1 MFLLFAIAPSTRPL
15 PPSTDTFGKVHA
27 PFTKLR
33 RYLPYQIVLSKV
45 PSKVL
50 ECTRTRT
57 RTVLASTVLAKLLVN
72 ALLLLLFHASGSTCT
87 RSCTRVQRTY
97 FTVSRALVY
106 LFINYCM

>member
-33 RYLPYQIVLSKV
+33 RYLPYI
-45 PSKVL
+45 VL

-97 FTVSRALVY
+97 FTVSS
-106 LFINYCM
+106 LFIY